1 MFDVFRAELLRFPS
15 DIFAFFLRKSGFSV
29 NLWKCAAADRDGHFL
44 LSPTKGKCLLALTG
58 HKVKMKNLLGEKMIQ
73 NEQIF
78 LAEYAICLR
87 CEVN

>member
-44 LSPTKGKCLLALTG
+44 LSPTKGKCLLVLTG
-58 HKVKMKNLLGEKMIQ
+58 AQRKNEEFARRKNDPKSTHFSRGVRDLFTL
-73 NEQIF
+73 
-78 LAEYAICLR
+78 
-87 CEVN
+87 